1 MRKIRTTQ
9 PDGAVT
15 TEDGPTYRRN
25 VSDSVRKM
33 LAAGEQPPFTA
44 DEARRLPLDELTA
57 RDNAWASTNKPGYR
71 VDVVTEEG

>member
-15 TEDGPTYRRN
+15 TDDGPAYRRN

-44 DEARRLPLDELTA
+44 DEVRRLPLDELAA
-57 RDNAWASTNKPGYR
+57 RDNAWATANKPGYR
-71 VDVVTEEG
+71 VDVFEEG